1 VKIWWPLGAFAGLVM
16 VVSGCAPTVN
26 INPAPQANAPECANM
41 IVRLPDT
48 VADQD
53 RRSVNAQAT
62 AAWGNPVS
70 VIVRCGL
77 ELPAPTTLPCFEI
90 DGIDWLRDD
99 SEAPSFVFTTYGLN
113 PATEVIV
120 DADQVSGTEVLRDL
134 SRAVGS
140 QSTPVQR
147 CIDVTD
153 ILNNAP

>member
-1 VKIWWPLGAFAGLVM
+1 MKRRWHTGILAAT
-16 VVSGCAPTVN
+16 VVVIVGCAPTVN
-26 INPAPQANAPECANM
+26 VNRAVHANAPECANM
-41 IVRLPDT
+41 TVRLPDT
-48 VADQD
+48 LAELD

-77 ELPAPTTLPCFEI
+77 ELPAPNPLPCFEI

-99 SEAPSFVFTTYGLN
+99 SEAPSFVFTTYGLD

-120 DADQVSGTEVLRDL
+120 DSEVVSGTAVLREL

-140 QSTPVQR
+140 QSAPVQR
-147 CIDVTD
+147 CIDVSD
-153 ILNNAP
+153 VLGNAG

>member
-1 VKIWWPLGAFAGLVM
+1 MKIPWHLGAGAGFVA
-16 VVSGCAPTVN
+16 VVVGCAPTVN
-26 INPAPQANAPECANM
+26 VNPAVNANAPECANM

-48 VADQD
+48 IVDQE

-77 ELPAPTTLPCFEI
+77 ELPPPNPLPCFEVE
-90 DGIDWLRDD
+90 GIDWLRDD
-99 SEAPSFVFTTYGLN
+99 TEAPSFVFTTYGLD

-120 DADQVSGTEVLRDL
+120 DSEAVSGTAVLREL

-140 QSTPVQR
+140 QSAPVQR
-147 CIDVTD
+147 CLDVADVISQTG
-153 ILNNAP
+153 